1 MFNFTKQK
9 KKILVWGI
17 SLAVCLPTT
26 IGFFSDYKTNIAN
39 FLLELSIASSIVAM
53 PEGGLALIKDRFDSE
68 IFTQS
73 EKEQYEEI
81 HSSSS
86 SLPPSSSSTSSHLSQ
101 IMPNSS
107 SIVPPSIAKEYEGTI
122 TEQNMAGKNGNY
134 TPIGSGYL
142 KNFTKLSTQQIH
154 KELKVPL
161 DLTIKKT
168 KEPQVLIIHTHAT
181 ESYTDYD
188 SIFFDKRNT
197 FRTRDHTKNMVAV
210 GKAFSQGLEKNG
222 IGVIHDTTEYDYPSY
237 GGAYDRSAK
246 SIKSYLKQY
255 PTIKVVL
262 DIHRD
267 ALEIEENN
275 LLKPVTVIDGKKAA
289 QLMIISCGEDGTY
302 KMPYWKNN
310 LRFGAAFE
318 NKIAEKY
325 DTLTRPL
332 LFCYRKYN
340 QDLNPATLL
349 LEFGSNSN
357 TLEESI
363 YTAQLTSEILADLL
377 KDHEIK

>member
-1 MFNFTKQK
+1 MFHFARRN
-9 KKILVWGI
+9 KKILVY
-17 SLAVCLPTT
+17 LATLVICIPTS
-26 IGFFSDYKTNIAN
+26 IHFLNYYKAEIAN
-39 FLLELSIASSIVAM
+39 LFLELSIASSIVSM
-53 PEGGLALIKDRFDSE
+53 PEAGLALIKDRFDSE
-68 IFTQS
+68 IFSQEEENKYNDYTSS
-73 EKEQYEEI
+73 E
-81 HSSSS
+81 SSSI
-86 SLPPSSSSTSSHLSQ
+86 PPSSSSSPSSV
-101 IMPNSS
+101 PNSS
-107 SIVPPSIAKEYEGTI
+107 SAPTVKPPNIAKEFQGGI
-122 TEQNMAGKNGNY
+122 TEQNMSGKAGNY

-142 KNFTKLSTQQIH
+142 KNLTKLSTEQIK
-154 KELKVPL
+154 KELKVPV
-161 DLTIKKT
+161 DLTIKET

-188 SIFFDKRNT
+188 APFFDNRNT

-210 GKAFSQGLEKNG
+210 GKAFADGLEKNG
-222 IGVIHDTTEYDYPSY
+222 IGVIHDTTQYDYPSY
-237 GGAYDRSAK
+237 NGAYDRSAK
-246 SIKSYLKQY
+246 SITSYLKKY
-255 PTIKVVL
+255 PSIKVVL

-267 ALEIEENN
+267 AIETQENE
-275 LLKPVTVIDGKKAA
+275 LLKPVTEIGGKKAA
-289 QLMIISCGEDGTY
+289 QLMIIACGEDGTY

-363 YTAQLTSEILADLL
+363 YTAELTAEIFADLL
-377 KDHEIK
+377 KEHTV

>member
-1 MFNFTKQK
+1 MLNFTRQK
-9 KKILVWGI
+9 KKILIWVL
-17 SLAVCLPTT
+17 SLVVCIPS
-26 IGFFSDYKTNIAN
+26 GFTFLKHYASDIMNL
-39 FLLELSIASSIVAM
+39 LLELSIASSIVSM

-68 IFTQS
+68 IFS
-73 EKEQYEEI
+73 PEEI
-81 HSSSS
+81 EEYNDYSSSEPS
-86 SLPPSSSSTSSHLSQ
+86 SIPPSSSSTIPNTSSGVTSSPMQ
-101 IMPNSS
+101 PPN
-107 SIVPPSIAKEYEGTI
+107 IAKEFQGVI
-122 TEQNMAGKNGNY
+122 TEQNMSGKVGNFI
-134 TPIGSGYL
+134 PIGAGYL
-142 KNFTKLSTQQIH
+142 KNLTKLSTQQIE
-154 KELKVPL
+154 KELKVPVEL
-161 DLTIKKT
+161 PIKKT

-188 SIFFDKRNT
+188 ASFFDNRNT

-210 GKAFSQGLEKNG
+210 GKAFADVLEENG

-237 GGAYDRSAK
+237 NGAYDRSAK
-246 SIKSYLKQY
+246 SISSYLKKH
-255 PTIKVVL
+255 PSIKVVL

-267 ALEIEENN
+267 AIETEENK

-289 QLMIISCGEDGTY
+289 QLMIIACGEDGTY

-325 DTLTRPL
+325 DMLSRPL
-332 LFCYRKYN
+332 FFCYRKYN

-357 TLEESI
+357 TLEEAI
-363 YTAQLTSEILADLL
+363 YTAELTGQIFADLL
-377 KDHEIK
+377 KEHQT